1 MSLLRVMGPA
11 ALVAA
16 SVTLIPSRADAAPLT
31 IHVGHRQV
39 RAIGHWRL
47 AAPFGHH
54 PRTTLAWAIRAF
66 GTPTTTRLGSAYCKV
81 RWDRIGL
88 SGRFT
93 SLGAPQPG
101 QTFCTPSFGLVADV
115 TATGR
120 SWRTWHHLRIGA
132 RASQIP
138 VRHPGA
144 VRHGGSWVLET
155 GPSPSGGQD
164 EPVVTAR
171 VRRGR
176 VVALR
181 AYVDAQG
188 D

>member
-1 MSLLRVMGPA
+1 MGSA
-11 ALVAA
+11 AIVAA
-16 SVTLIPSRADAAPLT
+16 SVALIPSSRAEAAPRT
-31 IHVGHRQV
+31 IHVAGRQV

-54 PRTTLAWAIRAF
+54 PRTTLAWAIHAF
-66 GTPTTTRLGSAYCKV
+66 GRPTSKHLGSAYCKV

-120 SWRTWHHLRIGA
+120 AWQTWHHLRIGGKS
-132 RASQIP
+132 SQIP

-144 VRHGGSWVLET
+144 VRHGRSWVLET
-155 GPSPSGGQD
+155 WPSPFSGHD
-164 EPVVTAR
+164 EPLVTAR

-181 AYVDAQG
+181 AFVNAQG